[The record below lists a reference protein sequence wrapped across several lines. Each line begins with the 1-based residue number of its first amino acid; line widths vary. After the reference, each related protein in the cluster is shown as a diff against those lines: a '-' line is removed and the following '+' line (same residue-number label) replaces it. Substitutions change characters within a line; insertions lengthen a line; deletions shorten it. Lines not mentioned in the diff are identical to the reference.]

1 MLTASSGYYQLIDC
15 KITALATEKRPL
27 AERVVEKLN
36 LAAKAFLLSTI
47 LFAVLAAALKIV
59 H

>member
-1 MLTASSGYYQLIDC
+1 MLTAASGYYQLIDC
-15 KITALATEKRPL
+15 KIIALATEKRPL
-27 AERVVEKLN
+27 AERVVEKLK